1 MNNKQDK
8 ELVQL
13 IQDVVDGKVQKKEL
27 CNKIY
32 KEVYALSYPVYR
44 DEEKSMT
51 QAKKALIQVCNK
63 INSIDLTKNIHKQ
76 IAVIVSTY
84 FFENTVD
91 ENSKELS
98 ENTDIKEYKFSRIR
112 EDEELLTYMKKKANA
127 FRSPS
132 VFDDEDKELKSLNSV
147 QMALVELYAYEMQ
160 SVDAIE
166 RMTEVDSS
174 YIGSWIAQIK
184 AVLSGE
190 EVVKAEAETEAD
202 KAAVI
207 DNNATD
213 ETYADSYENTDD
225 DKEQYDEE
233 ENGESEDDE
242 DNNEYEEQEAVSSV
256 YQKRHG
262 HRENAVTLFI
272 RRLFPALSLP
282 ARLAISWVAGCI
294 VVIALVSVLFVSV
307 IAGKNNKKKVN
318 KDYDY
323 RDMQYYTTKQ
333 PTTKQTNTTAGSTA
347 AEQTEGNTTENN
359 TTQTERRE
367 NTQEETQRA
376 TAGNNEEAR
385 GQQEESSA
393 EESSSNE
400 QPVTDESESTNEE
413 TPSQQPS
420 EEQSGE
426 EPTTEQPTTEPSTEE
441 KTTDEE
447 KTTEAE
453 KTTSGLNDDKQDR
466 QISNENSDN
475 N

>member
-44 DEEKSMT
+44 DEAKSTT

-63 INSIDLTKNIHKQ
+63 INGIDLTKNIHKQ

-84 FFENTVD
+84 FFVNAVD

-98 ENTDIKEYKFSRIR
+98 EKTDIKEYKFSKIR
-112 EDEELLTYMKKKANA
+112 EDEEFLMYMKKKANA
-127 FRSPS
+127 FRSPL
-132 VFDDEDKELKSLNSV
+132 VFDEEDEKLKSLDSV

-166 RMTEVDSS
+166 RMTDVDSS

-184 AVLSGE
+184 FILSGE
-190 EVVKAEAETEAD
+190 AVALENTADEA
-202 KAAVI
+202 KAAVAN
-207 DNNATD
+207 DNISNEIYEDT
-213 ETYADSYENTDD
+213 YENSDD
-225 DKEQYDEE
+225 DNEQYDESDD
-233 ENGESEDDE
+233 ESEE
-242 DNNEYEEQEAVSSV
+242 YSNEYDEQEAVSSV
-256 YQKRHG
+256 YQKRNRH
-262 HRENAVTLFI
+262 HENAVTLFI

-282 ARLAISWVAGCI
+282 ARMAMSWIAGCI

-333 PTTKQTNTTAGSTA
+333 PTTKQTGTTAGSTTA
-347 AEQTEGNTTENN
+347 GQTEEENTTENN
-359 TTQTERRE
+359 TAQTERRE
-367 NTQEETQRA
+367 NTREETQRE
-376 TAGNNEEAR
+376 TTRNNEESR
-385 GQQEESSA
+385 EHQEESS
-393 EESSSNE
+393 
-400 QPVTDESESTNEE
+400 V
-413 TPSQQPS
+413 
-420 EEQSGE
+420 EEQSTE
-426 EPTTEQPTTEPSTEE
+426 EPTEGPTETETEKETEQQTTEKETETETETEKETEQQTTEE
-441 KTTDEE
+441 Q
-447 KTTEAE
+447 TTEE
-453 KTTSGLNDDKQDR
+453 NTTSDSDDDKQDR
-466 QISNENSDN
+466 PISNENSDN

>member
-32 KEVYALSYPVYR
+32 KEVYALSYPVYK
-44 DEEKSMT
+44 DEAKSTT

-63 INSIDLTKNIHKQ
+63 INGIDLTKNIHKQ

-84 FFENTVD
+84 FFVNAVD

-98 ENTDIKEYKFSRIR
+98 EKTDIKEYKFSKIR
-112 EDEELLTYMKKKANA
+112 EDEELLMYMKKKANA

-132 VFDDEDKELKSLNSV
+132 VFDEEDEKLKSLDSV

-166 RMTEVDSS
+166 RMTDVDSS

-184 AVLSGE
+184 LILSGE
-190 EVVKAEAETEAD
+190 
-202 KAAVI
+202 AAVLENTDDEAKSAVAN
-207 DNNATD
+207 DNISD
-213 ETYADSYENTDD
+213 EIYEDAYENSDD
-225 DKEQYDEE
+225 DKEQYDESDD
-233 ENGESEDDE
+233 ESEE
-242 DNNEYEEQEAVSSV
+242 YSNEYDEQEAVSSV
-256 YQKRHG
+256 YQKRNRQH
-262 HRENAVTLFI
+262 ENAVTLFI

-282 ARLAISWVAGCI
+282 ARMAMSWIAGCI

-333 PTTKQTNTTAGSTA
+333 PTTKQTGTTAGSTTA
-347 AEQTEGNTTENN
+347 GQTEEGNTTENN
-359 TTQTERRE
+359 TAQTERRE
-367 NTQEETQRA
+367 NTREETQRE
-376 TAGNNEEAR
+376 TTRNNEESR
-385 GQQEESSA
+385 EQQEESSV
-393 EESSSNE
+393 EE
-400 QPVTDESESTNEE
+400 QPT
-413 TPSQQPS
+413 
-420 EEQSGE
+420 E
-426 EPTTEQPTTEPSTEE
+426 EPTEEQTEQQTEKTTEQQTTEEQTTEE
-441 KTTDEE
+441 KTTAEE
-447 KTTEAE
+447 KTT
-453 KTTSGLNDDKQDR
+453 SDSDDDKQDR
-466 QISNENSDN
+466 PISNENSDN

>member
-32 KEVYALSYPVYR
+32 KEVYALSYPVYK
-44 DEEKSMT
+44 DEAKSTT
-51 QAKKALIQVCNK
+51 QAKKALIQVCSK
-63 INSIDLTKNIHKQ
+63 INGIDLTKNIHKQ

-84 FFENTVD
+84 FFVNAVD

-98 ENTDIKEYKFSRIR
+98 EKTDIKEYKFSKIR
-112 EDEELLTYMKKKANA
+112 EDEELLMYMKKKANA

-132 VFDDEDKELKSLNSV
+132 VFDEEDEKLKSLDSV

-166 RMTEVDSS
+166 RMTDVDSS

-184 AVLSGE
+184 FILSGE
-190 EVVKAEAETEAD
+190 AVALENTADEA
-202 KAAVI
+202 KAAVAN
-207 DNNATD
+207 DNISD
-213 ETYADSYENTDD
+213 EIYEDAYENSDD
-225 DKEQYDEE
+225 DKEQYDESDDGSE
-233 ENGESEDDE
+233 EYS
-242 DNNEYEEQEAVSSV
+242 NEYDEQEAVSSV
-256 YQKRHG
+256 YQKRHRQ
-262 HRENAVTLFI
+262 HENAVTLFI

-282 ARLAISWVAGCI
+282 ARMAMSWIAGCI

-333 PTTKQTNTTAGSTA
+333 PTTKQTGTTAGSTT
-347 AEQTEGNTTENN
+347 EGQTEEGNTTENN
-359 TTQTERRE
+359 TAQTERRE
-367 NTQEETQRA
+367 NTREETQRE
-376 TAGNNEEAR
+376 TTRNNEESR
-385 GQQEESSA
+385 EQQEESSV
-393 EESSSNE
+393 EE
-400 QPVTDESESTNEE
+400 QPTDGPT
-413 TPSQQPS
+413 
-420 EEQSGE
+420 E
-426 EPTTEQPTTEPSTEE
+426 EPTEEQTEQQTEKTTEQQTTEEQTTEE
-441 KTTDEE
+441 KTTAEE
-447 KTTEAE
+447 KTT
-453 KTTSGLNDDKQDR
+453 SDSDDDKQDR
-466 QISNENSDN
+466 PISNENSDN

>member
-32 KEVYALSYPVYR
+32 KEVYALSYPVYK
-44 DEEKSMT
+44 DEAKSTT
-51 QAKKALIQVCNK
+51 QAKKALIQVCSK
-63 INSIDLTKNIHKQ
+63 INGIDLTKNIHKQ

-84 FFENTVD
+84 FFVNAVD

-98 ENTDIKEYKFSRIR
+98 EKTDIKEYKFSKIR
-112 EDEELLTYMKKKANA
+112 EDEELLMYMKKKANA

-132 VFDDEDKELKSLNSV
+132 VFDEEDEKLKSLDSV

-166 RMTEVDSS
+166 RMTDVDSS

-184 AVLSGE
+184 FILSGE
-190 EVVKAEAETEAD
+190 AVALENTADEA
-202 KAAVI
+202 KAAVAN
-207 DNNATD
+207 DNISD
-213 ETYADSYENTDD
+213 EIYEDAYENSDD
-225 DKEQYDEE
+225 DKEQDDESDD
-233 ENGESEDDE
+233 ESEE
-242 DNNEYEEQEAVSSV
+242 YSNEYDEQEAVSSV
-256 YQKRHG
+256 YQKRNRH
-262 HRENAVTLFI
+262 HENAVTLFI

-282 ARLAISWVAGCI
+282 ARMAMSWIAGCI

-333 PTTKQTNTTAGSTA
+333 PTTKQTGTTAGSTTA
-347 AEQTEGNTTENN
+347 GQTEEGNTTENN
-359 TTQTERRE
+359 TAQTERRE
-367 NTQEETQRA
+367 NTQEETQRE
-376 TAGNNEEAR
+376 TTRNNEESR
-385 GQQEESSA
+385 EQQEENS
-393 EESSSNE
+393 
-400 QPVTDESESTNEE
+400 V
-413 TPSQQPS
+413 
-420 EEQSGE
+420 EEQSTE
-426 EPTTEQPTTEPSTEE
+426 EPTEEQTEQQTEKTTEQQTTEEQTTEE
-441 KTTDEE
+441 KTTAEE
-447 KTTEAE
+447 KTT
-453 KTTSGLNDDKQDR
+453 SDSDDDKQDR
-466 QISNENSDN
+466 PISNENSDN

>member
-44 DEEKSMT
+44 DEAKSTT

-63 INSIDLTKNIHKQ
+63 INGIDLTKNIHKQ

-84 FFENTVD
+84 FFVNAVD

-98 ENTDIKEYKFSRIR
+98 EKTDIKEYKFSKIR
-112 EDEELLTYMKKKANA
+112 EDEEFLMYMKKKANA
-127 FRSPS
+127 FRSPL
-132 VFDDEDKELKSLNSV
+132 VFDEEDEKLKSLDSV

-166 RMTEVDSS
+166 RMTDVDSS

-184 AVLSGE
+184 FILSGE
-190 EVVKAEAETEAD
+190 AVALENTADEA
-202 KAAVI
+202 KAAVAN
-207 DNNATD
+207 DNISNEIYEDA
-213 ETYADSYENTDD
+213 YENSDD
-225 DKEQYDEE
+225 DKEQYDESDD
-233 ENGESEDDE
+233 ESEE
-242 DNNEYEEQEAVSSV
+242 YSNEYDEQEAVSSV
-256 YQKRHG
+256 YQKRNRH
-262 HRENAVTLFI
+262 HENAVTLFI

-282 ARLAISWVAGCI
+282 ARMAMSWIAGCI

-318 KDYDY
+318 KGYDY

-333 PTTKQTNTTAGSTA
+333 PTTKQTGTTAGSTTA
-347 AEQTEGNTTENN
+347 GQTEEGNTTENN
-359 TTQTERRE
+359 TAQTERRE
-367 NTQEETQRA
+367 NTREETQRE
-376 TAGNNEEAR
+376 TTRNNEESR
-385 GQQEESSA
+385 EDQEESS
-393 EESSSNE
+393 
-400 QPVTDESESTNEE
+400 V
-413 TPSQQPS
+413 
-420 EEQSGE
+420 EEQSTDEPTEGPTEQQTTE
-426 EPTTEQPTTEPSTEE
+426 EQTEQQTEQTTEQQTTEEQTTEE
-441 KTTDEE
+441 KTTAEE
-447 KTTEAE
+447 KTT
-453 KTTSGLNDDKQDR
+453 SDSDDDKQDR
-466 QISNENSDN
+466 PISNKNSDN

>member
-44 DEEKSMT
+44 DEAKSTT

-63 INSIDLTKNIHKQ
+63 INGIDLTKNIHKQ

-84 FFENTVD
+84 FFVNAVD

-98 ENTDIKEYKFSRIR
+98 EKTDIKEYKFSKIR
-112 EDEELLTYMKKKANA
+112 EDEEFLMYMKKKANA
-127 FRSPS
+127 FRSPL
-132 VFDDEDKELKSLNSV
+132 VFDEEDEKLKSLDSV

-166 RMTEVDSS
+166 RMTDVDSS

-184 AVLSGE
+184 FILSGE
-190 EVVKAEAETEAD
+190 AVALENTADEAKT
-202 KAAVI
+202 AVAN
-207 DNNATD
+207 DNISNEIYEDA
-213 ETYADSYENTDD
+213 YENSDD
-225 DKEQYDEE
+225 DKEQYDESDD
-233 ENGESEDDE
+233 ESEE
-242 DNNEYEEQEAVSSV
+242 YSNEYDEQEAVSSV
-256 YQKRHG
+256 YQKRNRH
-262 HRENAVTLFI
+262 HENAVTLFI

-282 ARLAISWVAGCI
+282 ARMAMSWIAGCI

-333 PTTKQTNTTAGSTA
+333 PTTKQTGTTAGSTTA
-347 AEQTEGNTTENN
+347 GQTEEENTTENN
-359 TTQTERRE
+359 TAQTERRE
-367 NTQEETQRA
+367 NTREETQRE
-376 TAGNNEEAR
+376 TTRNNEESR
-385 GQQEESSA
+385 EHQEESS
-393 EESSSNE
+393 
-400 QPVTDESESTNEE
+400 V
-413 TPSQQPS
+413 
-420 EEQSGE
+420 EEQSTE
-426 EPTTEQPTTEPSTEE
+426 EPTEGPTETETEKETEQQTTEKETETETETEKETEQQTTEE
-441 KTTDEE
+441 Q
-447 KTTEAE
+447 TTEE
-453 KTTSGLNDDKQDR
+453 NTTSDSDDDKQDR
-466 QISNENSDN
+466 PISNENSDN

>member
-44 DEEKSMT
+44 DEAKSTT

-63 INSIDLTKNIHKQ
+63 INGIDLTKNIHKQ

-84 FFENTVD
+84 FFVNAVD

-98 ENTDIKEYKFSRIR
+98 EKTDIKEYKFSKIR
-112 EDEELLTYMKKKANA
+112 EDEEFLMYMKKKANA
-127 FRSPS
+127 FRSPL
-132 VFDDEDKELKSLNSV
+132 VFDEEDEKLKSLDSV

-166 RMTEVDSS
+166 RMTDVDSS

-184 AVLSGE
+184 FILSGE
-190 EVVKAEAETEAD
+190 AVALENTADEA
-202 KAAVI
+202 KAAVAN
-207 DNNATD
+207 DNISNEIYEDT
-213 ETYADSYENTDD
+213 YENSDD
-225 DKEQYDEE
+225 DNEQYDESDD
-233 ENGESEDDE
+233 ESEE
-242 DNNEYEEQEAVSSV
+242 YSNEYDEQEAVSSV
-256 YQKRHG
+256 YQKRNRH
-262 HRENAVTLFI
+262 HENAVTLFI

-282 ARLAISWVAGCI
+282 ARMAMSWIAGCI

-333 PTTKQTNTTAGSTA
+333 PTTKQTGTTAGSTTA
-347 AEQTEGNTTENN
+347 GQTEEGNTTENN
-359 TTQTERRE
+359 TAQTERRE
-367 NTQEETQRA
+367 NTREETQRE
-376 TAGNNEEAR
+376 TTRNNEESR
-385 GQQEESSA
+385 EHQEESS
-393 EESSSNE
+393 
-400 QPVTDESESTNEE
+400 V
-413 TPSQQPS
+413 
-420 EEQSGE
+420 EEQSTE
-426 EPTTEQPTTEPSTEE
+426 EPTETETEKETEQQTTEKETETETETEKETEQQTTEE
-441 KTTDEE
+441 Q
-447 KTTEAE
+447 TTEE
-453 KTTSGLNDDKQDR
+453 NTTSDSDDDKQDR
-466 QISNENSDN
+466 PISNENSDN

>member
-44 DEEKSMT
+44 DEAKSTT

-63 INSIDLTKNIHKQ
+63 INGIDLTKNVHKQ

-84 FFENTVD
+84 FFVNAVD

-98 ENTDIKEYKFSRIR
+98 EKTDIKEYKFSKIR
-112 EDEELLTYMKKKANA
+112 EDEEFLMYMKKKANA
-127 FRSPS
+127 FRSHLA
-132 VFDDEDKELKSLNSV
+132 FEEEDEKLKSLDSV

-166 RMTEVDSS
+166 RMTDVDSS

-184 AVLSGE
+184 FILSGE
-190 EVVKAEAETEAD
+190 AVALENTADEA
-202 KAAVI
+202 KAAVAN
-207 DNNATD
+207 DNISNEIYEDA
-213 ETYADSYENTDD
+213 YENSDD
-225 DKEQYDEE
+225 DKEQYDESDD
-233 ENGESEDDE
+233 ESEE
-242 DNNEYEEQEAVSSV
+242 YSNEYDEQEAVSSV
-256 YQKRHG
+256 YQKRNRH
-262 HRENAVTLFI
+262 HENAVTLFI

-282 ARLAISWVAGCI
+282 ARMAMSWIAGCI

-333 PTTKQTNTTAGSTA
+333 PTTKQTGTTAGSTTA
-347 AEQTEGNTTENN
+347 GQTEEGNTTENN
-359 TTQTERRE
+359 TAQTERRE
-367 NTQEETQRA
+367 NTREETQRE
-376 TAGNNEEAR
+376 TTRNNEESR
-385 GQQEESSA
+385 EHQEESS
-393 EESSSNE
+393 
-400 QPVTDESESTNEE
+400 V
-413 TPSQQPS
+413 
-420 EEQSGE
+420 EEQSTD
-426 EPTTEQPTTEPSTEE
+426 EPTEGPTEQPTTEEQTEQQTEKTTEQQTTEEQTTEE
-441 KTTDEE
+441 KTTSD
-447 KTTEAE
+447 
-453 KTTSGLNDDKQDR
+453 SDDDKQDR
-466 QISNENSDN
+466 PISNENSDN

>member
-32 KEVYALSYPVYR
+32 KEVYALSYPVYK
-44 DEEKSMT
+44 DEAKSTT

-63 INSIDLTKNIHKQ
+63 INGIDLTKNIHKQ

-84 FFENTVD
+84 FFVNAVD

-98 ENTDIKEYKFSRIR
+98 EKTDIKEYKFSKIR
-112 EDEELLTYMKKKANA
+112 EDEEFLMYMKKKANA

-132 VFDDEDKELKSLNSV
+132 VFDEEDEKLKSLDSV

-166 RMTEVDSS
+166 RMTDVDSS
-174 YIGSWIAQIK
+174 YIGSWIAQIRLI
-184 AVLSGE
+184 LSGE
-190 EVVKAEAETEAD
+190 AVALENTADEA
-202 KAAVI
+202 KAAVAN
-207 DNNATD
+207 DNISNEIYEDA
-213 ETYADSYENTDD
+213 YENSDD
-225 DKEQYDEE
+225 DKEQYDESDD
-233 ENGESEDDE
+233 ESEE
-242 DNNEYEEQEAVSSV
+242 YSNEYDEQEAVSSV
-256 YQKRHG
+256 YQKRNRH
-262 HRENAVTLFI
+262 HENAVTLFI

-282 ARLAISWVAGCI
+282 ARMAMSWIAGCI

-333 PTTKQTNTTAGSTA
+333 PTTKQTGTTAGSTTA
-347 AEQTEGNTTENN
+347 GQTEEGNTTENN
-359 TTQTERRE
+359 TAQTERRE
-367 NTQEETQRA
+367 NTREETQRE
-376 TAGNNEEAR
+376 TTRNNEESR
-385 GQQEESSA
+385 EQQEESSV
-393 EESSSNE
+393 EE
-400 QPVTDESESTNEE
+400 QPT
-413 TPSQQPS
+413 
-420 EEQSGE
+420 E
-426 EPTTEQPTTEPSTEE
+426 EPTEEQTEQQTTEEQTEQQTEKTTEQQTTEEQTTEE
-441 KTTDEE
+441 KTTAEE
-447 KTTEAE
+447 KTT
-453 KTTSGLNDDKQDR
+453 SDSDDDKQDR
-466 QISNENSDN
+466 PISNENSDN

>member
-44 DEEKSMT
+44 DEAKSTT

-63 INSIDLTKNIHKQ
+63 INGIDLTKNIHKQ

-84 FFENTVD
+84 FFVNAVD

-98 ENTDIKEYKFSRIR
+98 EKTDIKEYKFSKIR
-112 EDEELLTYMKKKANA
+112 EDEEFLMYMKKKANA
-127 FRSPS
+127 FRSPL
-132 VFDDEDKELKSLNSV
+132 VFDEEDEKLKSLDSV

-166 RMTEVDSS
+166 RMTDVDSS

-184 AVLSGE
+184 FILSGE
-190 EVVKAEAETEAD
+190 AVALENTADEA
-202 KAAVI
+202 KAAVAN
-207 DNNATD
+207 DNISNEIYEDA
-213 ETYADSYENTDD
+213 YENSDD
-225 DKEQYDEE
+225 DKEQYDESDD
-233 ENGESEDDE
+233 ESEE
-242 DNNEYEEQEAVSSV
+242 YSNEYDEQEAVSSV
-256 YQKRHG
+256 YQKRNRH
-262 HRENAVTLFI
+262 HENAVTLFI

-282 ARLAISWVAGCI
+282 ARMAMSWIAGCI

-318 KDYDY
+318 KGYDY

-333 PTTKQTNTTAGSTA
+333 PTTKQTGTTAGSTTA
-347 AEQTEGNTTENN
+347 GQTEEGNTTENN
-359 TTQTERRE
+359 TAQTERRE
-367 NTQEETQRA
+367 NTLEETQRE
-376 TAGNNEEAR
+376 TTRNNEESR
-385 GQQEESSA
+385 EHQEESS
-393 EESSSNE
+393 
-400 QPVTDESESTNEE
+400 V
-413 TPSQQPS
+413 
-420 EEQSGE
+420 EEQSTDEPTEGPTEQQTTE
-426 EPTTEQPTTEPSTEE
+426 EQTEQQTEKTTEQQTTEEQTTEE
-441 KTTDEE
+441 KTTAEE
-447 KTTEAE
+447 KTT
-453 KTTSGLNDDKQDR
+453 SDSDDDKQDR
-466 QISNENSDN
+466 PISNENSDN

>member
-44 DEEKSMT
+44 DEAKSTT

-63 INSIDLTKNIHKQ
+63 INGIDLTKNIHKQ

-84 FFENTVD
+84 FFVNAVD

-98 ENTDIKEYKFSRIR
+98 EKTDIKEYKFSKIR
-112 EDEELLTYMKKKANA
+112 EDEEFLMYMKKKANA

-132 VFDDEDKELKSLNSV
+132 VFDEEDEKLKSLDSV

-166 RMTEVDSS
+166 RMTDVDSS
-174 YIGSWIAQIK
+174 YIGSWIAQIRLI
-184 AVLSGE
+184 LSGE
-190 EVVKAEAETEAD
+190 
-202 KAAVI
+202 AAVLENTADEAKSAVAN
-207 DNNATD
+207 DNISD
-213 ETYADSYENTDD
+213 EIYEDAYENSDD
-225 DKEQYDEE
+225 DKEQYDESDD
-233 ENGESEDDE
+233 ESEE
-242 DNNEYEEQEAVSSV
+242 YSNEYDEQEAVSSV
-256 YQKRHG
+256 YQKRNRH
-262 HRENAVTLFI
+262 HENAVTLFI

-282 ARLAISWVAGCI
+282 ARMAMSWIAGCI

-333 PTTKQTNTTAGSTA
+333 PTTKQTGTTAGSTT
-347 AEQTEGNTTENN
+347 EGQTEEGNTTENN
-359 TTQTERRE
+359 TAQTERRE
-367 NTQEETQRA
+367 NTREETQRE
-376 TAGNNEEAR
+376 TTRNNEESR
-385 GQQEESSA
+385 EQQEESSV
-393 EESSSNE
+393 EE
-400 QPVTDESESTNEE
+400 QPTDGST
-413 TPSQQPS
+413 
-420 EEQSGE
+420 E
-426 EPTTEQPTTEPSTEE
+426 EPTEEQTEQQTEKTTEKQTTEEQTTEE
-441 KTTDEE
+441 KTTAEE
-447 KTTEAE
+447 KTT
-453 KTTSGLNDDKQDR
+453 SDSDDDKQDR
-466 QISNENSDN
+466 PISNENSDN

>member
-44 DEEKSMT
+44 DEAKSTT

-63 INSIDLTKNIHKQ
+63 INGIDLTKNIHKQ

-84 FFENTVD
+84 FFVNAVD

-98 ENTDIKEYKFSRIR
+98 EKTDIKEYKFSKIR
-112 EDEELLTYMKKKANA
+112 EDEEFLMYMKKKANA
-127 FRSPS
+127 FRSPL
-132 VFDDEDKELKSLNSV
+132 VFDEEDEKLKSLDSV

-166 RMTEVDSS
+166 RMTDVDSS

-184 AVLSGE
+184 FILSGE
-190 EVVKAEAETEAD
+190 AVALENTADEAKT
-202 KAAVI
+202 AVAN
-207 DNNATD
+207 DNISNEIYEDA
-213 ETYADSYENTDD
+213 YENSDD
-225 DKEQYDEE
+225 DKEQYDESDD
-233 ENGESEDDE
+233 ESEE
-242 DNNEYEEQEAVSSV
+242 YSNEYDEQEAVSSV
-256 YQKRHG
+256 YQKRNRH
-262 HRENAVTLFI
+262 HENAVTLFI

-282 ARLAISWVAGCI
+282 ARMAMSWIAGCI

-333 PTTKQTNTTAGSTA
+333 PTTKQTGTTAGSTTA
-347 AEQTEGNTTENN
+347 GQTEEGNTTENN
-359 TTQTERRE
+359 TAQTEKRE
-367 NTQEETQRA
+367 NTREETQRE
-376 TAGNNEEAR
+376 TTRNNEESR
-385 GQQEESSA
+385 EQQEESSV
-393 EESSSNE
+393 EE
-400 QPVTDESESTNEE
+400 QPTEGPTEGPTE
-413 TPSQQPS
+413 QQTT
-420 EEQSGE
+420 EEQTE
-426 EPTTEQPTTEPSTEE
+426 QQTEKTTEQQTTEEQTTEE
-441 KTTDEE
+441 KTTAEE
-447 KTTEAE
+447 KTT
-453 KTTSGLNDDKQDR
+453 SDSDDDKQDR
-466 QISNENSDN
+466 PISNENSDN

>member
-44 DEEKSMT
+44 DEAKSTT

-63 INSIDLTKNIHKQ
+63 INGIDLTKNIHKQ

-84 FFENTVD
+84 FFVNAVD

-98 ENTDIKEYKFSRIR
+98 EKTDIKEYKFSKIR
-112 EDEELLTYMKKKANA
+112 EDEEFLMYMKKKANA
-127 FRSPS
+127 FRSPL
-132 VFDDEDKELKSLNSV
+132 VFDEEDEKLKSLDSV

-166 RMTEVDSS
+166 RMTDVDSS

-184 AVLSGE
+184 FILSGE
-190 EVVKAEAETEAD
+190 AVALENTADEA
-202 KAAVI
+202 KAAVAN
-207 DNNATD
+207 DNISNEIYEDA
-213 ETYADSYENTDD
+213 YENSDD
-225 DKEQYDEE
+225 DKEQYDESDD
-233 ENGESEDDE
+233 ESEE
-242 DNNEYEEQEAVSSV
+242 YSNEYDEQEAVSSV
-256 YQKRHG
+256 YQKRNRH
-262 HRENAVTLFI
+262 HENAVTLFI

-282 ARLAISWVAGCI
+282 ARMAMSWIAGCI

-318 KDYDY
+318 KGYDY

-333 PTTKQTNTTAGSTA
+333 PTTKQTGTTAGSTTA
-347 AEQTEGNTTENN
+347 GQTEEGNTTENN
-359 TTQTERRE
+359 TAQTERRE
-367 NTQEETQRA
+367 NTREETERE
-376 TAGNNEEAR
+376 TTRNNEESR
-385 GQQEESSA
+385 EHQEESS
-393 EESSSNE
+393 
-400 QPVTDESESTNEE
+400 V
-413 TPSQQPS
+413 
-420 EEQSGE
+420 EEQSTD
-426 EPTTEQPTTEPSTEE
+426 EPTEGPTGTETEKETEQQTTKKETETEKETEKETEQQTTEEQTTEE
-441 KTTDEE
+441 N
-447 KTTEAE
+447 
-453 KTTSGLNDDKQDR
+453 TTSDSDDDKQDR
-466 QISNENSDN
+466 PISNENSDN

>member
-44 DEEKSMT
+44 DEAKSTT

-63 INSIDLTKNIHKQ
+63 INGIDLTKNIHKQ

-84 FFENTVD
+84 FFVNAVD

-98 ENTDIKEYKFSRIR
+98 EKTDIKEYKFSKIR
-112 EDEELLTYMKKKANA
+112 EDEEFLMYMKKKANA
-127 FRSPS
+127 FRSPL
-132 VFDDEDKELKSLNSV
+132 VFDEEDEKLKSLDSV

-166 RMTEVDSS
+166 RMTDVDSS

-184 AVLSGE
+184 FILSGE
-190 EVVKAEAETEAD
+190 AVALENTADEAKT
-202 KAAVI
+202 AVAN
-207 DNNATD
+207 DNISNEIYEDA
-213 ETYADSYENTDD
+213 YENSDD
-225 DKEQYDEE
+225 DKEQYDESDD
-233 ENGESEDDE
+233 ESEE
-242 DNNEYEEQEAVSSV
+242 YSNEYDEQEAVSSV
-256 YQKRHG
+256 YQKRNRH
-262 HRENAVTLFI
+262 HENAVTLFI

-282 ARLAISWVAGCI
+282 ARMAMSWIAGCI

-333 PTTKQTNTTAGSTA
+333 PTTKQTGTTAGSTTA
-347 AEQTEGNTTENN
+347 GQTEEGNTTENN
-359 TTQTERRE
+359 TAQTERRE
-367 NTQEETQRA
+367 NTREETQRE
-376 TAGNNEEAR
+376 TTRNNEESR
-385 GQQEESSA
+385 EHQEESS
-393 EESSSNE
+393 
-400 QPVTDESESTNEE
+400 V
-413 TPSQQPS
+413 
-420 EEQSGE
+420 EEQSTE
-426 EPTTEQPTTEPSTEE
+426 EPTEGPTETETEKETEQQTTEKETETETETEKETEQQTTEE
-441 KTTDEE
+441 Q
-447 KTTEAE
+447 TTEE
-453 KTTSGLNDDKQDR
+453 NTTSDSDDDKQDR
-466 QISNENSDN
+466 PISNENSDN

>member
-44 DEEKSMT
+44 DEAKSTT
-51 QAKKALIQVCNK
+51 QAKKALIQVCSK
-63 INSIDLTKNIHKQ
+63 INGIDLTKNIHKQ

-84 FFENTVD
+84 FFVNAVD

-98 ENTDIKEYKFSRIR
+98 EKTDIKEYKFSKIR
-112 EDEELLTYMKKKANA
+112 EDEELLMYMKKKANA

-132 VFDDEDKELKSLNSV
+132 VFDEEDEKLKSLDSV

-166 RMTEVDSS
+166 RMTDVDSS

-184 AVLSGE
+184 LILSG
-190 EVVKAEAETEAD
+190 
-202 KAAVI
+202 KAAVLENTADEAKSAVAN
-207 DNNATD
+207 DNISD
-213 ETYADSYENTDD
+213 EIYEDAYENSDD
-225 DKEQYDEE
+225 DKEQYDESDD
-233 ENGESEDDE
+233 ESEE
-242 DNNEYEEQEAVSSV
+242 YSNEYDEQEAVSSV
-256 YQKRHG
+256 YQKRHRQ
-262 HRENAVTLFI
+262 HENAVTLFI

-282 ARLAISWVAGCI
+282 ARMAMSWIAGCI

-333 PTTKQTNTTAGSTA
+333 PTTKQTGTTAGSTT
-347 AEQTEGNTTENN
+347 EGQTEEGNTTENN
-359 TTQTERRE
+359 TAQTERRE
-367 NTQEETQRA
+367 NTREETQRE
-376 TAGNNEEAR
+376 TTRNNEESR
-385 GQQEESSA
+385 EQQEENS
-393 EESSSNE
+393 
-400 QPVTDESESTNEE
+400 V
-413 TPSQQPS
+413 
-420 EEQSGE
+420 EEQSTE
-426 EPTTEQPTTEPSTEE
+426 EPTEGPTEGPTEEPTEEPTEGPTEGQTEQSTTAEQTTEE
-441 KTTDEE
+441 KTTAEE
-447 KTTEAE
+447 KTT
-453 KTTSGLNDDKQDR
+453 SDSDDDKQDR
-466 QISNENSDN
+466 PISNENSDN

>member
-32 KEVYALSYPVYR
+32 KEVYALSYPVYK
-44 DEEKSMT
+44 DEAKSTT
-51 QAKKALIQVCNK
+51 QAKKALIQVCSK
-63 INSIDLTKNIHKQ
+63 INGIDLTKNIHKQ

-84 FFENTVD
+84 FFVNAVD

-98 ENTDIKEYKFSRIR
+98 EKTDIKEYKFSKIR
-112 EDEELLTYMKKKANA
+112 EDEELLMYMKKKANA

-132 VFDDEDKELKSLNSV
+132 VFDEEDEKLKSLDSV

-166 RMTEVDSS
+166 RMTDVDSS

-184 AVLSGE
+184 LILSGE
-190 EVVKAEAETEAD
+190 
-202 KAAVI
+202 AAVLENTADEAKSAVAN
-207 DNNATD
+207 DNISD
-213 ETYADSYENTDD
+213 EIYEDAYENSDD
-225 DKEQYDEE
+225 DKEQDD
-233 ENGESEDDE
+233 ESEE
-242 DNNEYEEQEAVSSV
+242 YSNEYDEQEAVSSV
-256 YQKRHG
+256 YQKRNRH
-262 HRENAVTLFI
+262 HENAVTLFI

-282 ARLAISWVAGCI
+282 ARMAMSWIAGCI

-333 PTTKQTNTTAGSTA
+333 PTTKQTGTTAGSTT
-347 AEQTEGNTTENN
+347 EGQTEEGNTTENN
-359 TTQTERRE
+359 TAQTERRE
-367 NTQEETQRA
+367 NTREETQRE
-376 TAGNNEEAR
+376 TTRNNEESR
-385 GQQEESSA
+385 EQQEESSV
-393 EESSSNE
+393 EE
-400 QPVTDESESTNEE
+400 QPTDGPT
-413 TPSQQPS
+413 
-420 EEQSGE
+420 E
-426 EPTTEQPTTEPSTEE
+426 EPTEQQTTEEQTTEE
-441 KTTDEE
+441 KTTEQQTTEEQTTEE
-447 KTTEAE
+447 KTTAEE
-453 KTTSGLNDDKQDR
+453 KTTSDSDDDKQDR
-466 QISNENSDN
+466 PISNENSDN

>member
-32 KEVYALSYPVYR
+32 KEVYALSYPVYK
-44 DEEKSMT
+44 DEAKSTT

-63 INSIDLTKNIHKQ
+63 INGIDLTKNIHKQ

-84 FFENTVD
+84 FFVNAVD

-98 ENTDIKEYKFSRIR
+98 EKTDIKEYKFSKIR
-112 EDEELLTYMKKKANA
+112 EDEEFLMYMKKKANA

-132 VFDDEDKELKSLNSV
+132 VFDEEDEKLKSLDSV

-166 RMTEVDSS
+166 RMTDVDSS
-174 YIGSWIAQIK
+174 YIGSWIAQIRLI
-184 AVLSGE
+184 LSGE
-190 EVVKAEAETEAD
+190 AVALENTADEA
-202 KAAVI
+202 KSAVAN
-207 DNNATD
+207 DNISNEIYEDA
-213 ETYADSYENTDD
+213 YENSDD
-225 DKEQYDEE
+225 DKEQYDESDD
-233 ENGESEDDE
+233 ESEE
-242 DNNEYEEQEAVSSV
+242 YSNEYDEQEAVSSV
-256 YQKRHG
+256 YQKRNRH
-262 HRENAVTLFI
+262 HENAVTLFI

-282 ARLAISWVAGCI
+282 ARMAMSWIAGCI

-333 PTTKQTNTTAGSTA
+333 PTTKQTGTTATAGSTTA
-347 AEQTEGNTTENN
+347 GQTEEGNTTENN
-359 TTQTERRE
+359 TAQTERRE
-367 NTQEETQRA
+367 NTREETQRE
-376 TAGNNEEAR
+376 TTRDNEESR
-385 GQQEESSA
+385 EQQEESSV
-393 EESSSNE
+393 EE
-400 QPVTDESESTNEE
+400 QPTDGPT
-413 TPSQQPS
+413 
-420 EEQSGE
+420 E
-426 EPTTEQPTTEPSTEE
+426 EPTEEQTEQQTTEEQTEQQTEKTTEQQTTEEQTTEE
-441 KTTDEE
+441 KTTAEE
-447 KTTEAE
+447 KTT
-453 KTTSGLNDDKQDR
+453 SDSDDDKQDR
-466 QISNENSDN
+466 PISNENSDN

>member
-32 KEVYALSYPVYR
+32 KEVYALSYPVYK
-44 DEEKSMT
+44 DEAKSTT

-63 INSIDLTKNIHKQ
+63 INGIDLTKNIHKQ

-84 FFENTVD
+84 FFVNAVD

-98 ENTDIKEYKFSRIR
+98 EKTDIKEYKFSKIR
-112 EDEELLTYMKKKANA
+112 EDEELLMYMKKKANA

-132 VFDDEDKELKSLNSV
+132 VFDEEDEKLKSLDSV

-166 RMTEVDSS
+166 RMTDVDSS

-184 AVLSGE
+184 LILSGE
-190 EVVKAEAETEAD
+190 
-202 KAAVI
+202 AAVLENTADEAKSAVAN
-207 DNNATD
+207 DNISD
-213 ETYADSYENTDD
+213 EIYEDAYENSDD
-225 DKEQYDEE
+225 DKEQYDESDD
-233 ENGESEDDE
+233 ESEE
-242 DNNEYEEQEAVSSV
+242 YSNEYDEQEAVSSV
-256 YQKRHG
+256 YQKRNRQH
-262 HRENAVTLFI
+262 ENAVTLFI

-282 ARLAISWVAGCI
+282 ARMAMSWIAGCI

-333 PTTKQTNTTAGSTA
+333 PTTKQTGTTAGSTTA
-347 AEQTEGNTTENN
+347 GQTEEGNTTENN
-359 TTQTERRE
+359 TAQTERRE
-367 NTQEETQRA
+367 NTREETQRE
-376 TAGNNEEAR
+376 TTRNNEESR
-385 GQQEESSA
+385 EQQEESSV
-393 EESSSNE
+393 EE
-400 QPVTDESESTNEE
+400 QPT
-413 TPSQQPS
+413 
-420 EEQSGE
+420 E
-426 EPTTEQPTTEPSTEE
+426 EPTEGPTEGPTEEPTEEPTEGPTEGQTEQSTTAEQTTEE
-441 KTTDEE
+441 KTTAEE
-447 KTTEAE
+447 KTT
-453 KTTSGLNDDKQDR
+453 SDSDDDKQDR
-466 QISNENSDN
+466 PISNENSDN

>member
-44 DEEKSMT
+44 DEAKSTT

-63 INSIDLTKNIHKQ
+63 INGIDLTKNIHKQ

-84 FFENTVD
+84 FFVNAVD

-98 ENTDIKEYKFSRIR
+98 EKTDIKEYKFSKIR
-112 EDEELLTYMKKKANA
+112 EDEEFLMYMKKKANA
-127 FRSPS
+127 FRSPLA
-132 VFDDEDKELKSLNSV
+132 FDEEDEKLKSLDSV

-166 RMTEVDSS
+166 RMTDVDSS

-184 AVLSGE
+184 FILSGE
-190 EVVKAEAETEAD
+190 
-202 KAAVI
+202 AVALENTAVAN
-207 DNNATD
+207 DNISNEIYEDA
-213 ETYADSYENTDD
+213 YENSDD
-225 DKEQYDEE
+225 DKEQYDESDD
-233 ENGESEDDE
+233 ESEE
-242 DNNEYEEQEAVSSV
+242 YSNEYDEQEAVSSV
-256 YQKRHG
+256 YQKRNRH
-262 HRENAVTLFI
+262 HENAVTLFI

-282 ARLAISWVAGCI
+282 ARMAMSWIAGCI

-307 IAGKNNKKKVN
+307 IAGKNNKEKVN

-333 PTTKQTNTTAGSTA
+333 PTTKQTGTTAGSTTA
-347 AEQTEGNTTENN
+347 GQTEEGNTTENN
-359 TTQTERRE
+359 TAQTERRE
-367 NTQEETQRA
+367 NTREETQRE
-376 TAGNNEEAR
+376 TTRNNEESR
-385 GQQEESSA
+385 EQQEESSV
-393 EESSSNE
+393 E
-400 QPVTDESESTNEE
+400 
-413 TPSQQPS
+413 
-420 EEQSGE
+420 
-426 EPTTEQPTTEPSTEE
+426 EQPTDGPTEEQTEEQTEQQTTEEQTTEE
-441 KTTDEE
+441 KTTAEE
-447 KTTEAE
+447 KTT
-453 KTTSGLNDDKQDR
+453 SDSDDDKQDR
-466 QISNENSDN
+466 PISNENSDN

>member
-44 DEEKSMT
+44 DEAKSTT

-63 INSIDLTKNIHKQ
+63 INGIDLTKNVHKQ

-84 FFENTVD
+84 FFVNEVD

-98 ENTDIKEYKFSRIR
+98 EKTDIKEYKFSKIR
-112 EDEELLTYMKKKANA
+112 EDEEFLMYMKKKANA
-127 FRSPS
+127 FRSPL
-132 VFDDEDKELKSLNSV
+132 VFDEEDEKLKSLDSV

-166 RMTEVDSS
+166 RMTDVDSS

-184 AVLSGE
+184 FILSGE
-190 EVVKAEAETEAD
+190 AVALENTADEA
-202 KAAVI
+202 KAAVAN
-207 DNNATD
+207 DNISNEIYEDA
-213 ETYADSYENTDD
+213 YENSDD
-225 DKEQYDEE
+225 DKEQYDESDD
-233 ENGESEDDE
+233 ESEE
-242 DNNEYEEQEAVSSV
+242 YSNEYDEQEAVSSV
-256 YQKRHG
+256 YQKRNRH
-262 HRENAVTLFI
+262 HENAVTLFI

-282 ARLAISWVAGCI
+282 ARMAMSWIAGCI

-333 PTTKQTNTTAGSTA
+333 PTTKQTGTTAGSTTA
-347 AEQTEGNTTENN
+347 GQTEEGNTTENN
-359 TTQTERRE
+359 TAQTERRE
-367 NTQEETQRA
+367 NTREETQRE
-376 TAGNNEEAR
+376 TTRNNEESR
-385 GQQEESSA
+385 EQQEESSV
-393 EESSSNE
+393 EE
-400 QPVTDESESTNEE
+400 QPT
-413 TPSQQPS
+413 
-420 EEQSGE
+420 E
-426 EPTTEQPTTEPSTEE
+426 EPTEEQTEQQTTEEQTEQQTEKTTEQQTTEEQTTEE
-441 KTTDEE
+441 KTTAEE
-447 KTTEAE
+447 KTT
-453 KTTSGLNDDKQDR
+453 SDSDDDKQDR
-466 QISNENSDN
+466 PISNENSDN

>member
-32 KEVYALSYPVYR
+32 KEVYALSYPVYK
-44 DEEKSMT
+44 DEAKSTT

-63 INSIDLTKNIHKQ
+63 INGIDLTKNIHKQ

-84 FFENTVD
+84 FFVNAVD

-98 ENTDIKEYKFSRIR
+98 EKTDIKEYKFSKIR
-112 EDEELLTYMKKKANA
+112 EDEELLMYMKKKANA

-132 VFDDEDKELKSLNSV
+132 VFDEEDEKLKSLDSV

-166 RMTEVDSS
+166 RMTDVDSS

-184 AVLSGE
+184 FILSGE
-190 EVVKAEAETEAD
+190 AVALENTADEA
-202 KAAVI
+202 KAAVAN
-207 DNNATD
+207 DNISNEIYEDA
-213 ETYADSYENTDD
+213 YENSDD
-225 DKEQYDEE
+225 DKEQDDESDD
-233 ENGESEDDE
+233 ESEE
-242 DNNEYEEQEAVSSV
+242 YSNEYDEQEAVSSV
-256 YQKRHG
+256 YQKRNRH
-262 HRENAVTLFI
+262 HENAVTLFI

-282 ARLAISWVAGCI
+282 ARMAMSWIAGCI

-333 PTTKQTNTTAGSTA
+333 PTTKQTGTTAGSTTA
-347 AEQTEGNTTENN
+347 GQTEEGNTTENN
-359 TTQTERRE
+359 TAQTERRE
-367 NTQEETQRA
+367 NTREETQRE
-376 TAGNNEEAR
+376 TTRNNEESR
-385 GQQEESSA
+385 EQQEESS
-393 EESSSNE
+393 
-400 QPVTDESESTNEE
+400 V
-413 TPSQQPS
+413 
-420 EEQSGE
+420 EEQSTEGRTE
-426 EPTTEQPTTEPSTEE
+426 GPTGTETEKETEQQTTKKETETEKETEKETEQQTTEEQTTEEN
-441 KTTDEE
+441 
-447 KTTEAE
+447 
-453 KTTSGLNDDKQDR
+453 TTSDSDDDKQDR
-466 QISNENSDN
+466 PISNENSDN

>member
-44 DEEKSMT
+44 DEAKSTT

-63 INSIDLTKNIHKQ
+63 INGIDLTKNIHKQ

-84 FFENTVD
+84 FFVNAVD

-98 ENTDIKEYKFSRIR
+98 EKTDIKEYKFSKIR
-112 EDEELLTYMKKKANA
+112 EDEEFLMYMKKKANA
-127 FRSPS
+127 FRSPL
-132 VFDDEDKELKSLNSV
+132 VFDEEDEKLKSLDSV

-166 RMTEVDSS
+166 RMTDVDSS

-184 AVLSGE
+184 FILSGE
-190 EVVKAEAETEAD
+190 AVALENTADEA
-202 KAAVI
+202 KAAVAN
-207 DNNATD
+207 DNISNEIYEDA
-213 ETYADSYENTDD
+213 YENSDD
-225 DKEQYDEE
+225 DKEQYDESDD
-233 ENGESEDDE
+233 ESEE
-242 DNNEYEEQEAVSSV
+242 YSNEYDEQEAVSSV
-256 YQKRHG
+256 YQKRNRH
-262 HRENAVTLFI
+262 HENAVTLFI

-282 ARLAISWVAGCI
+282 ARMAMSWIAGCI

-333 PTTKQTNTTAGSTA
+333 PTTKQTGTTAGSTTA
-347 AEQTEGNTTENN
+347 GQTEEGNTTENN
-359 TTQTERRE
+359 TAQTERRE
-367 NTQEETQRA
+367 NTREETQRE
-376 TAGNNEEAR
+376 TTRNNEESR
-385 GQQEESSA
+385 EHQEESS
-393 EESSSNE
+393 
-400 QPVTDESESTNEE
+400 V
-413 TPSQQPS
+413 
-420 EEQSGE
+420 EEQSTDEPTEGPTEQQTTE
-426 EPTTEQPTTEPSTEE
+426 EQTEQQTEKTTEQQTTEEQTTEE
-441 KTTDEE
+441 KTTAEE
-447 KTTEAE
+447 KTT
-453 KTTSGLNDDKQDR
+453 SDSDDDKQDR
-466 QISNENSDN
+466 PISNENSDN

>member
-32 KEVYALSYPVYR
+32 KEVYALSYPVYK
-44 DEEKSMT
+44 DEAKSTT

-63 INSIDLTKNIHKQ
+63 INGIDLTKNIHKQ

-84 FFENTVD
+84 FFVNAVD

-98 ENTDIKEYKFSRIR
+98 EKTDIKEYKFSKIR
-112 EDEELLTYMKKKANA
+112 EDEEFLMYMKKKANA

-132 VFDDEDKELKSLNSV
+132 VFDEEDEKLKSLDSV

-166 RMTEVDSS
+166 RMTDVDSS

-184 AVLSGE
+184 FILSGE
-190 EVVKAEAETEAD
+190 AVALENTADEA
-202 KAAVI
+202 KSAVAN
-207 DNNATD
+207 DNISD
-213 ETYADSYENTDD
+213 EIYEDAYENSDD
-225 DKEQYDEE
+225 DKEQYDESDD
-233 ENGESEDDE
+233 ESEE
-242 DNNEYEEQEAVSSV
+242 YSNEYDEQEAVSSV
-256 YQKRHG
+256 YQKRHRQ
-262 HRENAVTLFI
+262 HENAVTLFI

-282 ARLAISWVAGCI
+282 ARMAMSWIAGCI

-333 PTTKQTNTTAGSTA
+333 PTTKQTGTTAGSTTA
-347 AEQTEGNTTENN
+347 GQTEEGNTTENN
-359 TTQTERRE
+359 TAQTERRE
-367 NTQEETQRA
+367 NTREETQRE
-376 TAGNNEEAR
+376 TTRNNEESR
-385 GQQEESSA
+385 EQQEESSV
-393 EESSSNE
+393 EE
-400 QPVTDESESTNEE
+400 QPTDGPT
-413 TPSQQPS
+413 
-420 EEQSGE
+420 E
-426 EPTTEQPTTEPSTEE
+426 EPTEEQTEQQPTEEQTEQQTEKTTEQQTTEEQTTEE
-441 KTTDEE
+441 KTTAEE
-447 KTTEAE
+447 KTT
-453 KTTSGLNDDKQDR
+453 SDSDDDKQDR
-466 QISNENSDN
+466 PISNENSDN

>member
-44 DEEKSMT
+44 DEAKSTT

-63 INSIDLTKNIHKQ
+63 INGIDLTKNIHKQ

-84 FFENTVD
+84 FFVNAVD

-98 ENTDIKEYKFSRIR
+98 EKTDIKEYNFSKIR
-112 EDEELLTYMKKKANA
+112 EDEEFLMYMKKKANA
-127 FRSPS
+127 FRSPL
-132 VFDDEDKELKSLNSV
+132 VFDEEDEKLKSLDSV

-166 RMTEVDSS
+166 RMTDVDSS

-184 AVLSGE
+184 FILSGE
-190 EVVKAEAETEAD
+190 AVALENTADEA
-202 KAAVI
+202 KAAVAN
-207 DNNATD
+207 DNISNEIYEDA
-213 ETYADSYENTDD
+213 YENSDD
-225 DKEQYDEE
+225 DKEQYDESE
-233 ENGESEDDE
+233 EYS
-242 DNNEYEEQEAVSSV
+242 NEYDEQEAVSSV
-256 YQKRHG
+256 YQKRHRQ
-262 HRENAVTLFI
+262 HENAVTLFI

-282 ARLAISWVAGCI
+282 ARMAMSWIAGCI

-333 PTTKQTNTTAGSTA
+333 STTKQTGTTAESTTAG
-347 AEQTEGNTTENN
+347 QTEEGNTTENN
-359 TTQTERRE
+359 TAQTERRE
-367 NTQEETQRA
+367 NTQEETQRE
-376 TAGNNEEAR
+376 TTRNNEESR
-385 GQQEESSA
+385 EHQEESS
-393 EESSSNE
+393 
-400 QPVTDESESTNEE
+400 V
-413 TPSQQPS
+413 
-420 EEQSGE
+420 EEQSTEQSTE
-426 EPTTEQPTTEPSTEE
+426 EPTEGPTEGPTEEPTEGPTEGQTEQSTTAEQTTEEE
-441 KTTDEE
+441 T
-447 KTTEAE
+447 TTEK
-453 KTTSGLNDDKQDR
+453 KTTSDSDDDKQDR
-466 QISNENSDN
+466 PISNENSDN